1 MYQLQIRTVKMDI
14 IFVNQSNRID
24 NKLLLIIKYN
34 DNN

>member
-1 MYQLQIRTVKMDI
+1 MYQLRIRTVKMDI